1 MRKAKALFKS
11 WVTRGNSS
19 PSSPSSMNSGEIEHL
34 KSLNE
39 SNRQS
44 SSFHVT
50 NPFASEVEELSG
62 LSARAEIAADDIIAN
77 MFLYDVMSDNM
88 SNAEQNS
95 QMAYFSQLNSSRTSS
110 DSANF
115 VNGTAMNCG
124 SVWPPMNN
132 SAIAWGDWPNSNGEQ
147 ATSSNIS
154 KSVEDKNAG
163 MALGEITPQ
172 VSLGVDP
179 LGSGVPVF
187 AASRNAV
194 ADTASTP
201 SGNQLGK
208 RETAKEVNQNYTFTT
223 PPLLDLSTF
232 RLECTATPQDSG
244 SGSVASSSST
254 ITRGIKETE
263 AINEDLGR
271 SMAQLKQVQTE
282 LSQENSDHAQ
292 RAEVLMK
299 EVEELRRGVLEMK
312 TEGRINQDKMETTMA
327 SVKGLTEQR
336 ISEMTAIMAQRDQQ
350 ADERLTLMSETM
362 HRREIDV
369 DKRMVDLMTTVQ
381 DLTLGVKAVM
391 ATIPSRPSPVPVALN
406 PANVPSTNESSIKQ
420 PTNREVVQCHSGTKC
435 DQRNW
440 NPETV
445 EEAAKGNTPNTIHGQ
460 ALAEAITSAMSKSLE
475 PLLAA
480 KEAKNIPTKYRGTR
494 DGIIDGWLMLMKR
507 YLEKAHAK
515 DTPLDRAWTIVE
527 FLENEAQD
535 YIMNKSEAERDTDE
549 KVFALLA
556 RRFGTGSSKFQIQ
569 QQFRTRNQSD
579 NEDYMQYLD
588 ALEGLRSQGF
598 PNEDVTVRRYE
609 IMQRFIEGVRSFELK
624 RNLALMYAQ
633 EQYVD
638 TPPTVEALRFTAQQ
652 YLHMRGPIRSEN
664 YPAPQ
669 QHQEPLLASHQNPI
683 PAAAPQAPNGQLP
696 PQPVAVRQQ
705 PPKPS
710 RACVNCGDPSHFV
723 ADCTLKD
730 RAHKP
735 VPQLVTSCRTNPAG
749 EWSCPSNSQGMNNDV
764 VPAALPAQA
773 PPTLRVTFDCTG
785 NTASECMVPGNAAT
799 EEQVKAAWYAPV
811 ANSADI
817 IDTDDQ
823 IRVISTSEEGGP
835 SRPVVVTCGEKQIL
849 TTLEAPAPDCTET
862 LTSIHLLLSAEQKAR
877 PNLTLAQLKEEL
889 CRNTNLTIAS
899 RPLPHFTRS
908 DETKLAPIQK
918 VKTIAPVPI
927 AITVDGV
934 DMKFDAIVV
943 LEGHFPQGLYLGTQ
957 ELRCYNIGVQDAQ
970 GEAQID
976 ERASLVVAF
985 GTTLQ
990 KPIPLFGMIDT
1001 GSGVSI
1007 LSLSAYKKIAPQ
1019 HELNLSPYD
1028 LELFAANGK
1037 TITAVGIAEDVSFQL
1052 GGHTLKTNFVVI
1064 ADHIGSEDFL
1074 LGRNFLRTY
1083 NVLVDLAAMKVTIRN
1098 PETPRIFKA
1107 IHEVSDQD
1115 PSFVVSAEEVTLGP
1129 FERKVVRAKII
1140 TQQPNEFRFR
1150 NVMVHPCSIRSNSLF
1165 DSEDTLTSVG
1175 EDGVVFLALRNQ
1187 TAKEGVRIKEQTVVG
1202 KAVLTNFVFNSVPI
1216 QDSREASKLS
1226 AEFVNQVHR
1235 DLDLDTSSEFSSFAQ
1250 NFLSS
1255 TEPSEMGLSE
1265 NEKRK
1270 RTDPQL
1276 LKPIP
1281 GPDLSSV
1288 LSSWGEGARDKL
1300 ASVLN
1305 EYDDLIMKNK
1315 SDIGRC
1321 KIAKHRIELEPEA
1334 IPHREG
1340 ARRMSPDKAAKAN
1353 QEVQNLLALGLIQ
1366 PSYSPWASG
1375 IVMVK
1380 KKSGEL
1386 RFCCDFRPLN
1396 DVTVKDAF
1404 PLPRIDESLS
1414 RIANAKIFTSIDLAW
1429 AFWQIPL
1436 KKRDRRKTAFACE
1449 LGLFE
1454 WRRMPFG
1461 LCNASATFQRSIT
1474 RALQKI
1480 QQRHGSVVM
1489 AYIDDIVIA
1498 TETIED
1504 HLERIRE
1511 VFECLREAGFKMRA
1525 EKCDFMRTETK
1536 YLGRVVSAEGI
1547 KPDLA
1552 AVSKIQEWMP
1562 PRNKEELQSF
1572 LGFANYYRD
1581 FIPFHAAKVQPMQE
1595 LLRKNQ
1601 HFYWKEKHQEAFDS
1615 VKQALADATA
1625 LAAPNE
1631 EGRFVLDT
1639 DASAVAIAGIL
1650 HQEQEYN
1657 GKTILRP
1664 IVYGSKSLTRTQMN
1678 YGAPKLEMY
1687 AVFYFIKKFHS
1698 YLAGREFTL
1707 RVDNQALSWLKTYSM
1722 DQAMIGRWIARLD
1735 QYHFKTIHRPR
1746 TQHRNADGLSK
1757 RTNDYVHREKIVE
1770 ALPEVSKGFS
1780 FMSQKDYEEL
1790 PTVPYIDKHGKF
1802 IPNHP
1807 ELPPEA
1813 RAQLP
1818 VLYILKKPPKEDLTP
1833 DPSLSSIP
1841 WYPQVQWG
1849 TTPTSTENDRPNC
1862 ILSVT
1867 TKVPAARLDTTK
1879 RDPALRRLPTQ
1890 CQEQA
1895 DALRLVGTELHE
1907 HQSTMRGLKDLHL
1920 AQNRDVHLLALKK
1933 LMKNE
1938 PLDDTLF
1945 PEDVQDFAK
1954 RYYHQKKD
1962 LLFLNQN
1969 DILCV
1974 NYIPQQ
1980 RAMHVRPCMIVMP
1993 QLYQHEI
2000 LYRAHDE
2007 SGHQGVGKVLA
2018 RIQERHTW
2026 PGIKRDVVNHI
2037 KHCLTCQQTKH
2048 PAGNPCYPL
2057 QSINSS
2063 NFNDLVQFDHLKLCK
2078 TTSGNNGLLVIIDH
2092 FTKFAEA
2099 IPCAHDEYDA
2109 QTTAKIILN
2118 KWFARHGTPARMQSD
2133 NATNFTAEIAQE
2145 LMKASQVTKVT
2156 STPAHPRGNG
2166 LVERQNR
2173 TLLTLLRVYTSR
2185 RMLDWD
2191 EHIDGVL
2198 GAYNSTRHATTG
2210 FSPYMLQHG
2219 AEKSIPLSF
2228 IYPEFAAREFESKEE
2243 FVEHLLARQQE
2254 IHELVRRNTHQAQVR
2269 QKQKF
2274 DRHLKAK
2281 AHAVGD
2287 AVWVFCHIIPKGG
2300 TRKLLRAWRGP
2311 HKVTNVLQDGR
2322 LYVLDTGQKVH
2333 FERLKKHV
2341 PAPWDW
2347 AAHQPFGLDQNVA
2360 IIADPY
2366 VEESNEEIT
2375 SDISRDSF
2383 LPEQLPEASFEME
2396 PTAPVPPRTIQTR
2409 TQSAL
2414 EQGIPRRRFSHF
2426 GYPSESESDQEPVE
2440 QPIEETQQPMVCPE
2454 IDDLEPLYSDQEEVL
2469 PEPAPSL
2476 VPSPSGTSAPLLSN
2490 PALTDTL
2497 SNFPLFSSRAGSSVE
2512 LELAEE
2518 AEPQEGTGGETQEP
2532 GQSMETLPSSGRT
2545 ATKRGRPRG
2554 RPPGRRRGSTTSSSR
2569 ALTRAHRPYTRSR
2582 GRVRTRAQSQT
2593 LERAMTLPNIAESI
2607 SPEQREAEQPTPSQ
2621 APPYQLRRNRAPR
2634 YRCGTCGSRNC
2645 SCLNLIRGRPPDKR
2659 LARGVDA
2666 PATDSADTE
2675 AIEDHMQHT
2684 IRSIQAKDQD
2694 IPQVHHIVI
2703 TTEKTYSSIGPG
2715 VVPPL
2720 ETTLKAM
2727 QETSSS
2733 DCPTYRFKEWT
2744 WQEKSGLEFTLAAII
2759 PPLPPSM
2766 VFGKL
2771 EPEDT
2776 KVAMVRCITAQKL
2789 WQQYGVTSPPGD
2801 VYHPTAGWWLLVT
2814 SLDETSPVNPG
2825 TLLICLEN
2833 LRTLVEFEDTLCFH
2847 LADIYRGK
2855 FLSQHWL
2862 QLLAITF
2869 CRQTKIRLLDKYT
2882 YAFENPVTVL
2892 EALSVVHDWSCTNLG
2907 DRPLRR
2913 TVWQDHK
2920 AILDHLTPNQDNQS
2934 TVTGKLLTT
2943 HPKVKPNYLSW
2954 ISYEETD
2961 ILQARDTVAICCPAD
2976 LLSYSAMARYVIREY
2991 GQEEIFKLRPAVGK
3005 AIHLAK
3011 SPDAPWNNDMFLLF
3025 TRASNKHPMLH
3036 DVLHLCLSDLVQK
3049 LAQAQITRVHLPIY
3063 DPERSINMLPA
3074 WYSMLRDHFI
3084 DSSVDIVLHDRVY
3097 VSIALVRKHL
3107 NQLKP
3112 KA

>member
-1 MRKAKALFKS
+1 M
-11 WVTRGNSS
+11 
-19 PSSPSSMNSGEIEHL
+19 
-34 KSLNE
+34 
-39 SNRQS
+39 
-44 SSFHVT
+44 
-50 NPFASEVEELSG
+50 
-62 LSARAEIAADDIIAN
+62 
-77 MFLYDVMSDNM
+77 
-88 SNAEQNS
+88 
-95 QMAYFSQLNSSRTSS
+95 
-110 DSANF
+110 
-115 VNGTAMNCG
+115 
-124 SVWPPMNN
+124 
-132 SAIAWGDWPNSNGEQ
+132 
-147 ATSSNIS
+147 
-154 KSVEDKNAG
+154 
-163 MALGEITPQ
+163 
-172 VSLGVDP
+172 
-179 LGSGVPVF
+179 
-187 AASRNAV
+187 
-194 ADTASTP
+194 
-201 SGNQLGK
+201 
-208 RETAKEVNQNYTFTT
+208 
-223 PPLLDLSTF
+223 
-232 RLECTATPQDSG
+232 
-244 SGSVASSSST
+244 
-254 ITRGIKETE
+254 
-263 AINEDLGR
+263 
-271 SMAQLKQVQTE
+271 
-282 LSQENSDHAQ
+282 
-292 RAEVLMK
+292 
-299 EVEELRRGVLEMK
+299 
-312 TEGRINQDKMETTMA
+312 
-327 SVKGLTEQR
+327 
-336 ISEMTAIMAQRDQQ
+336 
-350 ADERLTLMSETM
+350 
-362 HRREIDV
+362 
-369 DKRMVDLMTTVQ
+369 
-381 DLTLGVKAVM
+381 
-391 ATIPSRPSPVPVALN
+391 
-406 PANVPSTNESSIKQ
+406 
-420 PTNREVVQCHSGTKC
+420 
-435 DQRNW
+435 
-440 NPETV
+440 
-445 EEAAKGNTPNTIHGQ
+445 
-460 ALAEAITSAMSKSLE
+460 
-475 PLLAA
+475 
-480 KEAKNIPTKYRGTR
+480 
-494 DGIIDGWLMLMKR
+494 
-507 YLEKAHAK
+507 
-515 DTPLDRAWTIVE
+515 
-527 FLENEAQD
+527 
-535 YIMNKSEAERDTDE
+535 
-549 KVFALLA
+549 
-556 RRFGTGSSKFQIQ
+556 
-569 QQFRTRNQSD
+569 
-579 NEDYMQYLD
+579 
-588 ALEGLRSQGF
+588 
-598 PNEDVTVRRYE
+598 
-609 IMQRFIEGVRSFELK
+609 
-624 RNLALMYAQ
+624 
-633 EQYVD
+633 
-638 TPPTVEALRFTAQQ
+638 
-652 YLHMRGPIRSEN
+652 
-664 YPAPQ
+664 
-669 QHQEPLLASHQNPI
+669 
-683 PAAAPQAPNGQLP
+683 
-696 PQPVAVRQQ
+696 
-705 PPKPS
+705 
-710 RACVNCGDPSHFV
+710 
-723 ADCTLKD
+723 
-730 RAHKP
+730 
-735 VPQLVTSCRTNPAG
+735 
-749 EWSCPSNSQGMNNDV
+749 
-764 VPAALPAQA
+764 
-773 PPTLRVTFDCTG
+773 
-785 NTASECMVPGNAAT
+785 
-799 EEQVKAAWYAPV
+799 
-811 ANSADI
+811 
-817 IDTDDQ
+817 
-823 IRVISTSEEGGP
+823 
-835 SRPVVVTCGEKQIL
+835 
-849 TTLEAPAPDCTET
+849 
-862 LTSIHLLLSAEQKAR
+862 
-877 PNLTLAQLKEEL
+877 
-889 CRNTNLTIAS
+889 
-899 RPLPHFTRS
+899 
-908 DETKLAPIQK
+908 
-918 VKTIAPVPI
+918 
-927 AITVDGV
+927 
-934 DMKFDAIVV
+934 
-943 LEGHFPQGLYLGTQ
+943 
-957 ELRCYNIGVQDAQ
+957 
-970 GEAQID
+970 
-976 ERASLVVAF
+976 
-985 GTTLQ
+985 
-990 KPIPLFGMIDT
+990 
-1001 GSGVSI
+1001 
-1007 LSLSAYKKIAPQ
+1007 
-1019 HELNLSPYD
+1019 
-1028 LELFAANGK
+1028 
-1037 TITAVGIAEDVSFQL
+1037 
-1052 GGHTLKTNFVVI
+1052 
-1064 ADHIGSEDFL
+1064 
-1074 LGRNFLRTY
+1074 
-1083 NVLVDLAAMKVTIRN
+1083 
-1098 PETPRIFKA
+1098 
-1107 IHEVSDQD
+1107 
-1115 PSFVVSAEEVTLGP
+1115 
-1129 FERKVVRAKII
+1129 RAKII
-1140 TQQPNEFRFR
+1140 TQQPDTFLFR
-1150 NVMVHPCSIRSNSLF
+1150 NVTVHSCSIKSTSVF
-1165 DSEDTLTSVG
+1165 VSEDTLTSVG
-1175 EDGVVFLALRNQ
+1175 EGGIVFLAIRNQ
-1187 TAKEGVRIKEQTVVG
+1187 TDKERVKIKAQTVIG
-1202 KAVLTNFVFNSVPI
+1202 KAALTTFVLNSVLM
-1216 QDSREASKLS
+1216 QTEGEASKLS
-1226 AEFVNQVHR
+1226 AEYVNQIHR
-1235 DLDLDTSSEFSSFAQ
+1235 NFDMNTSSEFSSFAQ
-1250 NFLSS
+1250 NLLSS
-1255 TEPSEMGLSE
+1255 TEPSEAGLSD

-1276 LKPIP
+1276 LKAIP

-1288 LSSWGEGARDKL
+1288 LSSWGEEARNKL
-1300 ASVLN
+1300 ETILN
-1305 EYDDLIMKNK
+1305 EYEDLFMKNK

-1321 KIAKHRIELEPEA
+1321 KIAKHKIELEPEA

-1340 ARRMSPDKAAKAN
+1340 ARRMFPDKAAKAN
-1353 QEVQNLLALGLIQ
+1353 QEVQNLLALALIQ

-1414 RIANAKIFTSIDLAW
+1414 RIGNAKIFTSIDLAW

-1454 WRRMPFG
+1454 RRRMPFG

-1480 QQRHGSVVM
+1480 QQRNGSVVM

-1547 KPDLA
+1547 KPDPA

-1562 PRNKEELQSF
+1562 PRNREELQSF

-1595 LLRKNQ
+1595 LLKKNQ
-1601 HFYWKEKHQEAFDS
+1601 HFYWKERHQEAFDA
-1615 VKQALADATA
+1615 VKQALVDATA
-1625 LAAPNE
+1625 LGAPNE

-1639 DASAVAIAGIL
+1639 DASAVAIAGTL
-1650 HQEQEYN
+1650 HQEQQYN

-1664 IVYGSKSLTRTQMN
+1664 IVYGSKSLTKTQMK

-1687 AVFYFIKKFHS
+1687 AVFYFIEKFHS

-1746 TQHRNADGLSK
+1746 TQHRNVDGLSK

-1770 ALPEVSKGFS
+1770 TLPEVSKGFS
-1780 FMSQKDYEEL
+1780 FMPQKDYEEL

-1818 VLYILKKPPKEDLTP
+1818 VLYILKRPPKEDLTA

-1841 WYPQVQWG
+1841 WYPQVQWE
-1849 TTPTSTENDRPNC
+1849 TTPTSTEDDRPNC
-1862 ILSVT
+1862 ILSIT
-1867 TKVPAARLDTTK
+1867 TKVPAARLDTIQ
-1879 RDPALRRLPTQ
+1879 RDPALRRLPTP

-1895 DALRLVGTELHE
+1895 DVLRLVGTELHE

-1938 PLDDTLF
+1938 PLEDTLF

-1954 RYYHQKKD
+1954 RYFHQKKD

-1980 RAMHVRPCMIVMP
+1980 RAMLIRPCMIVMP

-2007 SGHQGVGKVLA
+2007 SGHQGVGKVLT

-2145 LMKASQVTKVT
+2145 LMKASQVTKIT

-2198 GAYNSTRHATTG
+2198 GAYISTRHATTG

-2254 IHELVRRNTHQAQVR
+2254 IHELVRRNTHQAQIR

-2274 DRHLKAK
+2274 DKHLKAK

-2311 HKVTNVLQDGR
+2311 HKVTDVLQDGR
-2322 LYVLDTGQKVH
+2322 FYVLDTAQKVH

-2383 LPEQLPEASFEME
+2383 FPEQLPEASFEME
-2396 PTAPVPPRTIQTR
+2396 PTAPVRPSTIQTR

-2414 EQGIPRRRFSHF
+2414 ERGIPRRRFSHF
-2426 GYPSESESDQEPVE
+2426 GYPSESESDQEQMD
-2440 QPIEETQQPMVCPE
+2440 QPIEEPQQPMIYPD
-2454 IDDLEPLYSDQEEVL
+2454 IDDLEPLYSDQEEVR
-2469 PEPAPSL
+2469 PEPTPSL
-2476 VPSPSGTSAPLLSN
+2476 IPSPSGTSAPLLSN

-2497 SNFPLFSSRAGSSVE
+2497 SNFPLFSSRAGS
-2512 LELAEE
+2512 LTGLQTIEE
-2518 AEPQEGTGGETQEP
+2518 PEPQERTDREIPEP
-2532 GQSMETLPSSGRT
+2532 RHSMEASPSSGKIVSR
-2545 ATKRGRPRG
+2545 RGRPRG
-2554 RPPGRRRGSTTSSSR
+2554 RPPNRRRGSANSSSR
-2569 ALTRAHRPYTRSR
+2569 ALASTHRPYTRSR
-2582 GRVRTRAQSQT
+2582 GRLRIRAQSQT
-2593 LERAMTLPNIAESI
+2593 LERAMTLPNIAESL
-2607 SPEQREAEQPTPSQ
+2607 SSEQPEAEQTTTSR
-2621 APPYQLRRNRAPR
+2621 APPYLLRRNRTPR

-2645 SCLNLIRGRPPDKR
+2645 SCVNLISGKPQNKR

-2666 PATDSADTE
+2666 PAPDTAVTETTD
-2675 AIEDHMQHT
+2675 DHMQY
-2684 IRSIQAKDQD
+2684 IRNIQAKDQEV
-2694 IPQVHHIVI
+2694 PQVHHVVI
-2703 TTEKTYSSIGPG
+2703 TVEKTYSSIGPT

-2720 ETTLKAM
+2720 ETTLRAM

-2733 DCPTYRFKEWT
+2733 DCPTYRFKEWI
-2744 WQEKSGLEFTLAAII
+2744 WHEKIGLEFTLTAII

-2766 VFGKL
+2766 MFGKI
-2771 EPEDT
+2771 EPSDT
-2776 KVAMVRCITAQKL
+2776 RIAMVRCITARRL

-2814 SLDETSPVNPG
+2814 SLDETSPVTPG

-2862 QLLAITF
+2862 QLLAIIF
-2869 CRQTKIRLLDKYT
+2869 CRQAKIRLLDKHTYT
-2882 YAFENPVTVL
+2882 FENPVTVL

-2907 DRPLRR
+2907 DSPLRR
-2913 TVWQDHK
+2913 TVWQDRK
-2920 AILDHLTPNQDNQS
+2920 AILDHLTPSQDNQS
-2934 TVTGKLLTT
+2934 TITGKLLIT
-2943 HPKVKPNYLSW
+2943 HPKIKPNYLSW
-2954 ISYEETD
+2954 IYYEETD
-2961 ILQARDTVAICCPAD
+2961 ILQARCTVVICCPAD
-2976 LLSYSAMARYVIREY
+2976 LLSHSAMARYVIREY
-2991 GQEEIFKLRPAVGK
+2991 GQEEIFRLRPAVGK
-3005 AIHLAK
+3005 AIHLTR
-3011 SPDAPWNNDMFLLF
+3011 SPATPWKNEMFLLI
-3025 TRASNKHPMLH
+3025 TRASSKYPILH
-3036 DVLHLCLSDLVQK
+3036 DVLHLCLIDLVQK
-3049 LAQAQITRVHLPIY
+3049 LIRAQITRIHFPIY

-3074 WYSMLRDHFI
+3074 WYLMLKDHFI
-3084 DSSVDIVLHDRVY
+3084 DSNIDVVLHDRVY
-3097 VSIALVRKHL
+3097 VSIALVRTHHNHVKY
-3107 NQLKP
+3107 KFD
-3112 KA
+3112 

>member
-1 MRKAKALFKS
+1 MKKAKALFKS

-19 PSSPSSMNSGEIEHL
+19 QSSPSSMKSGEIEYL

-44 SSFHVT
+44 SGFHAT
-50 NPFASEVEELSG
+50 NPFASDVEELSR
-62 LSARAEIAADDIIAN
+62 LSARAEIAADDMIAN
-77 MFLYDVMSDNM
+77 MFLYDVMSDNV
-88 SNAEQNS
+88 SIADQNS
-95 QMAYFSQLNSSRTSS
+95 QMAYFSQLNHSRASS

-124 SVWPPMNN
+124 NVWPPMNN
-132 SAIAWGDWPNSNGEQ
+132 SAIDWGDWPNSNGEQ
-147 ATSSNIS
+147 AKSSDIS
-154 KSVEDKNAG
+154 KWVENMNAG
-163 MALGEITPQ
+163 TAFGEITPQ
-172 VSLGVDP
+172 MSLDVDP

-194 ADTASTP
+194 A
-201 SGNQLGK
+201 N
-208 RETAKEVNQNYTFTT
+208 
-223 PPLLDLSTF
+223 
-232 RLECTATPQDSG
+232 
-244 SGSVASSSST
+244 
-254 ITRGIKETE
+254 
-263 AINEDLGR
+263 
-271 SMAQLKQVQTE
+271 
-282 LSQENSDHAQ
+282 
-292 RAEVLMK
+292 
-299 EVEELRRGVLEMK
+299 K
-312 TEGRINQDKMETTMA
+312 TEGYINQDKTETSIT
-327 SVKGLTEQR
+327 SVESLTEKL

-350 ADERLTLMSETM
+350 ADERLTLISETM
-362 HRREIDV
+362 HRRDLDV

-381 DLTLGVKAVM
+381 ELTLGVKAVV
-391 ATIPSRPSPVPVALN
+391 ATVPSRPSPVPVALN
-406 PANVPSTNESSIKQ
+406 PANAPSDNASSIQQ
-420 PTNREVVQCHSGTKC
+420 PTNREIVQRQSRTKL
-435 DQRNW
+435 DQRNL

-460 ALAEAITSAMSKSLE
+460 TLAEAITTAISKGLE

-480 KEAKNIPTKYRGTR
+480 KEAKNTPTKYRGTR

-507 YLEKAHAK
+507 YLEKAHSK
-515 DTPLDRAWTIVE
+515 DTSLDRAWTIVE

-638 TPPTVEALRFTAQQ
+638 TPPTVEALRFTVQQ

-723 ADCTLKD
+723 VNCTLKD
-730 RAHKP
+730 RARKP
-735 VPQLVTSCRTNPAG
+735 MPQLVTSCRTNPAG
-749 EWSCPSNSQGMNNDV
+749 EWSCPSNSQGINNDV

-785 NTASECMVPGNAAT
+785 NTASDCMVPGKAAT

-811 ANSADI
+811 ANSADNI
-817 IDTDDQ
+817 NTDDQ

-862 LTSIHLLLSAEQKAR
+862 LISIHLLLSAEQKAR

-889 CRNTNLTIAS
+889 CRNTSLTIAS
-899 RPLPHFTRS
+899 RPLPHFTR
-908 DETKLAPIQK
+908 DDDTKLAQIHK

-927 AITVDGV
+927 AITIDGV

-943 LEGHFPQGLYLGTQ
+943 LEGHFPQGLYLGRQ
-957 ELRCYNIGVQDAQ
+957 ELRCYNIGVQDAH

-985 GTTLQ
+985 GTPLQ

-1037 TITAVGIAEDVSFQL
+1037 TITTVGIAEDVSFQL

-1098 PETPRIFKA
+1098 PKTPRIFKA
-1107 IHEVSDQD
+1107 VHEVSDQE

-1140 TQQPNEFRFR
+1140 TQQPNEFHFR

-1305 EYDDLIMKNK
+1305 EYDDLFMKNK

-1547 KPDLA
+1547 KPDPA

-1687 AVFYFIKKFHS
+1687 AVFYFIEKSHS

-1818 VLYILKKPPKEDLTP
+1818 VLYILKKPPKEDLTS

-1841 WYPQVQWG
+1841 WYPQVQWE

-2322 LYVLDTGQKVH
+2322 LYVLDTGQKVY

-2409 TQSAL
+2409 IQSAL

>member
-1 MRKAKALFKS
+1 MKKAKALFKS

-19 PSSPSSMNSGEIEHL
+19 QSSPSSMKSGEIEYL

-44 SSFHVT
+44 SGFHAT
-50 NPFASEVEELSG
+50 NPFASDVEELSR
-62 LSARAEIAADDIIAN
+62 LSARAEIAADDMIAN
-77 MFLYDVMSDNM
+77 MFLYDVMSDNV
-88 SNAEQNS
+88 SIADQNS
-95 QMAYFSQLNSSRTSS
+95 QMAYFSQLNHSRASS

-115 VNGTAMNCG
+115 VNGTAMNCDN
-124 SVWPPMNN
+124 VWPPMNN
-132 SAIAWGDWPNSNGEQ
+132 SAIDWGDWPNSNGEQ
-147 ATSSNIS
+147 AKSSDIS
-154 KSVEDKNAG
+154 KWVENMNAG
-163 MALGEITPQ
+163 TAFGEITPQ
-172 VSLGVDP
+172 MSLDVDP

-194 ADTASTP
+194 A
-201 SGNQLGK
+201 N
-208 RETAKEVNQNYTFTT
+208 
-223 PPLLDLSTF
+223 
-232 RLECTATPQDSG
+232 
-244 SGSVASSSST
+244 
-254 ITRGIKETE
+254 
-263 AINEDLGR
+263 
-271 SMAQLKQVQTE
+271 
-282 LSQENSDHAQ
+282 
-292 RAEVLMK
+292 
-299 EVEELRRGVLEMK
+299 K
-312 TEGRINQDKMETTMA
+312 TEGYINQDKTETSIT
-327 SVKGLTEQR
+327 SVKSLTEKL

-350 ADERLTLMSETM
+350 ADERLTLISETI
-362 HRREIDV
+362 HRRDLDV

-381 DLTLGVKAVM
+381 ELTLGVKAVV
-391 ATIPSRPSPVPVALN
+391 ATVPSRPSPVPVALS
-406 PANVPSTNESSIKQ
+406 PANAPSDNASSIQQ
-420 PTNREVVQCHSGTKC
+420 PTNREIVQRQSRTKL
-435 DQRNW
+435 DQRNL

-460 ALAEAITSAMSKSLE
+460 TLAEAITTAMSKGLE

-480 KEAKNIPTKYRGTR
+480 KEAKNTPTKYRGTR

-638 TPPTVEALRFTAQQ
+638 TPPTVEALRFTVQQ

-723 ADCTLKD
+723 VNCTLKD
-730 RAHKP
+730 RARKP
-735 VPQLVTSCRTNPAG
+735 MPQLVTSCRTNPAG
-749 EWSCPSNSQGMNNDV
+749 EWSCPSNSQGINNDV

-823 IRVISTSEEGGP
+823 IRVISISEEGGP

-849 TTLEAPAPDCTET
+849 TTLEAPAPNCTET
-862 LTSIHLLLSAEQKAR
+862 LISIHLLLSAEQKAR

-889 CRNTNLTIAS
+889 CRNTSLTIAS
-899 RPLPHFTRS
+899 RPLPHFTR
-908 DETKLAPIQK
+908 DDDTKLAQIHK

-927 AITVDGV
+927 AITIDGV

-943 LEGHFPQGLYLGTQ
+943 LEGHFPQGLYLGRQ
-957 ELRCYNIGVQDAQ
+957 ELRCYNIGVQDAH

-985 GTTLQ
+985 GTPLQ

-1037 TITAVGIAEDVSFQL
+1037 TITTVGIAEDVSFQL

-1083 NVLVDLAAMKVTIRN
+1083 NVLVDLTAMKITIRD

-1107 IHEVSDQD
+1107 VHEVSDQEQ
-1115 PSFVVSAEEVTLGP
+1115 SFVVSAEEVTLGP

-1140 TQQPNEFRFR
+1140 TQQPNEFHFR

-1175 EDGVVFLALRNQ
+1175 EDGVVLLALRNQ

-1216 QDSREASKLS
+1216 QDTREASKLS

-1300 ASVLN
+1300 ASVLS
-1305 EYDDLIMKNK
+1305 EYDDLFMKNK

-1340 ARRMSPDKAAKAN
+1340 ARRMSRDKAAKAN

-1547 KPDLA
+1547 KPDPA

-1687 AVFYFIKKFHS
+1687 AVFYFIEKFHS

-1770 ALPEVSKGFS
+1770 TLPEVSKGFS

-1818 VLYILKKPPKEDLTP
+1818 VLYILKKPPKEDLTS
-1833 DPSLSSIP
+1833 DQSLSSIP
-1841 WYPQVQWG
+1841 WYPQVQWEN
-1849 TTPTSTENDRPNC
+1849 TPTSTENDRPNC

-1879 RDPALRRLPTQ
+1879 RDPALRRLPMQ

-1895 DALRLVGTELHE
+1895 DVLRLVGTELHE

-2311 HKVTNVLQDGR
+2311 HKVTDVLQDGR

-2512 LELAEE
+2512 LQLAEE

-2593 LERAMTLPNIAESI
+2593 LERALTLPNIAESI

-2645 SCLNLIRGRPPDKR
+2645 SCLNLIRRRPPDKR

-2776 KVAMVRCITAQKL
+2776 KVAMVRCITVQKL

-2991 GQEEIFKLRPAVGK
+2991 GQEEIFRLRPAVGK
-3005 AIHLAK
+3005 AVHLTR
-3011 SPDAPWNNDMFLLF
+3011 SPSAPWNNEMFLLV
-3025 TRASNKHPMLH
+3025 TRASSKHPILH
-3036 DVLHLCLSDLVQK
+3036 DVLHLCLTDLVQK
-3049 LAQAQITRVHLPIY
+3049 LERAQITRIHLPIY

-3097 VSIALVRKHL
+3097 VSIALVKKHL

>member
-1 MRKAKALFKS
+1 MKKAKALFKS

-19 PSSPSSMNSGEIEHL
+19 QSSPSSMKSGEIEYS

-44 SSFHVT
+44 SGFHAT
-50 NPFASEVEELSG
+50 NPFASDVEELSR
-62 LSARAEIAADDIIAN
+62 LSARAEIAADDMIAN
-77 MFLYDVMSDNM
+77 MFLYDVMSDNV
-88 SNAEQNS
+88 SIADQNS
-95 QMAYFSQLNSSRTSS
+95 QMAYFSQLNHSRASS

-124 SVWPPMNN
+124 NVWPPMNN
-132 SAIAWGDWPNSNGEQ
+132 SAIDWGDWPNSNGEQ
-147 ATSSNIS
+147 AKSSDIS
-154 KSVEDKNAG
+154 KWVENMNAG
-163 MALGEITPQ
+163 TAFGEITPQ
-172 VSLGVDP
+172 MSLDVDP

-194 ADTASTP
+194 A
-201 SGNQLGK
+201 N
-208 RETAKEVNQNYTFTT
+208 
-223 PPLLDLSTF
+223 
-232 RLECTATPQDSG
+232 
-244 SGSVASSSST
+244 
-254 ITRGIKETE
+254 
-263 AINEDLGR
+263 
-271 SMAQLKQVQTE
+271 
-282 LSQENSDHAQ
+282 
-292 RAEVLMK
+292 
-299 EVEELRRGVLEMK
+299 K
-312 TEGRINQDKMETTMA
+312 TEGYINQDKTETSIT
-327 SVKGLTEQR
+327 SVKSLTEKL

-350 ADERLTLMSETM
+350 ADERLTLFSETM
-362 HRREIDV
+362 HRRDLDV

-381 DLTLGVKAVM
+381 ELTLGVKAVV
-391 ATIPSRPSPVPVALN
+391 ATVPSRPSPVPVALN
-406 PANVPSTNESSIKQ
+406 PANAPSDNASSIQQ
-420 PTNREVVQCHSGTKC
+420 PTNREIVQRQSRTKL
-435 DQRNW
+435 DQRNL

-460 ALAEAITSAMSKSLE
+460 TLAEAITTAMSKGLE

-480 KEAKNIPTKYRGTR
+480 KEAKNTPTKYRGTR

-507 YLEKAHAK
+507 YLEKAHSK
-515 DTPLDRAWTIVE
+515 DTSLDRAWTIVE

-638 TPPTVEALRFTAQQ
+638 TPPTVEALRFTVQQ

-730 RAHKP
+730 RARKP

-823 IRVISTSEEGGP
+823 IRVISISEEGGP

-862 LTSIHLLLSAEQKAR
+862 LISIHLLLSAEQKAR

-889 CRNTNLTIAS
+889 SRNTSLTIAS
-899 RPLPHFTRS
+899 RPLPHFTRD
-908 DETKLAPIQK
+908 DETKLAQIHK

-943 LEGHFPQGLYLGTQ
+943 LEGHFPQGLYLGRQ

-1037 TITAVGIAEDVSFQL
+1037 TITTVGIAEDVSFQL

-1083 NVLVDLAAMKVTIRN
+1083 NVLVDLAAMKVTIRD

-1107 IHEVSDQD
+1107 VHEVSDQEQ
-1115 PSFVVSAEEVTLGP
+1115 SFVVSAEEVTLGP

-1140 TQQPNEFRFR
+1140 TQQPNEFHFR

-1270 RTDPQL
+1270 RTDPLL

-1300 ASVLN
+1300 ASVLS
-1305 EYDDLIMKNK
+1305 EYDDLFMKNK

-1504 HLERIRE
+1504 HLERIKE

-1547 KPDLA
+1547 KPDPA

-1601 HFYWKEKHQEAFDS
+1601 HFYWKGKHQEAFDS

-1650 HQEQEYN
+1650 HQEQQYN

-1687 AVFYFIKKFHS
+1687 AVFYFIEKFHS

-1818 VLYILKKPPKEDLTP
+1818 VLYILKKPPKEDLTS

-1841 WYPQVQWG
+1841 WYPQVQWE

-1895 DALRLVGTELHE
+1895 DVLRLVGTELHE

-2185 RMLDWD
+2185 RMIDWD

-2311 HKVTNVLQDGR
+2311 HKVTDVLQDGR

-2360 IIADPY
+2360 IVADPY

-2414 EQGIPRRRFSHF
+2414 ERGIPRRRFSHF
-2426 GYPSESESDQEPVE
+2426 GYPSESESDREPMD
-2440 QPIEETQQPMVCPE
+2440 QPIEEPQQPMVHPD

-2476 VPSPSGTSAPLLSN
+2476 VPSPSGTSAPMLSN

-2497 SNFPLFSSRAGSSVE
+2497 SNFPLFNSRAGSSVE

-2991 GQEEIFKLRPAVGK
+2991 GQEEIFRLRPAVGK
-3005 AIHLAK
+3005 AVHLTR
-3011 SPDAPWNNDMFLLF
+3011 SPSAPWNNEMFLLV
-3025 TRASNKHPMLH
+3025 TRASSKHPILH
-3036 DVLHLCLSDLVQK
+3036 DVLHLCLTDLVQK
-3049 LAQAQITRVHLPIY
+3049 LERAQITRIHLPIY

>member
-1 MRKAKALFKS
+1 MKKAKALFKS

-19 PSSPSSMNSGEIEHL
+19 QSSPSSMKSGEIEYL

-44 SSFHVT
+44 SGFHAT
-50 NPFASEVEELSG
+50 NPFASDVEELSR
-62 LSARAEIAADDIIAN
+62 LSARAEIAADDMIAN
-77 MFLYDVMSDNM
+77 MFLYDVMSDNV
-88 SNAEQNS
+88 SIADQNS
-95 QMAYFSQLNSSRTSS
+95 QMAYFSQLNHSRASS

-124 SVWPPMNN
+124 NVWPPMNN
-132 SAIAWGDWPNSNGEQ
+132 SAIDWGDWPNSNGEQ
-147 ATSSNIS
+147 AKSSDIS
-154 KSVEDKNAG
+154 KWVENMNAG
-163 MALGEITPQ
+163 TAFGEITPQ
-172 VSLGVDP
+172 MSLDVDP

-194 ADTASTP
+194 A
-201 SGNQLGK
+201 N
-208 RETAKEVNQNYTFTT
+208 
-223 PPLLDLSTF
+223 
-232 RLECTATPQDSG
+232 
-244 SGSVASSSST
+244 
-254 ITRGIKETE
+254 
-263 AINEDLGR
+263 
-271 SMAQLKQVQTE
+271 
-282 LSQENSDHAQ
+282 
-292 RAEVLMK
+292 
-299 EVEELRRGVLEMK
+299 K
-312 TEGRINQDKMETTMA
+312 TEGYINQDKTETSIT
-327 SVKGLTEQR
+327 SVESLTEKL

-350 ADERLTLMSETM
+350 ADERLTLISETM
-362 HRREIDV
+362 HRRDLDV

-381 DLTLGVKAVM
+381 ELTLGVKAVV
-391 ATIPSRPSPVPVALN
+391 ATVPSRPSPVPVALN
-406 PANVPSTNESSIKQ
+406 PANAPSDNASSIQQ
-420 PTNREVVQCHSGTKC
+420 PTNREIVQRQSRTKL
-435 DQRNW
+435 DQRNL

-460 ALAEAITSAMSKSLE
+460 TLAEAITTAISKGLE

-480 KEAKNIPTKYRGTR
+480 KEAKNTPTKYRGTR

-507 YLEKAHAK
+507 YLEKAHSK
-515 DTPLDRAWTIVE
+515 DTSLDRAWTIVE

-638 TPPTVEALRFTAQQ
+638 TPPTVEALRFTVQQ

-723 ADCTLKD
+723 VNCTLKD
-730 RAHKP
+730 RARKP
-735 VPQLVTSCRTNPAG
+735 MPQLVTSCRTNPAG
-749 EWSCPSNSQGMNNDV
+749 EWSCPSNSQGINNDV

-785 NTASECMVPGNAAT
+785 NTASDCMVPGNAAT

-811 ANSADI
+811 ANSADNI
-817 IDTDDQ
+817 NTDDQ

-862 LTSIHLLLSAEQKAR
+862 LISIHLLLSAEQKAR

-889 CRNTNLTIAS
+889 CRNTSLTIAS
-899 RPLPHFTRS
+899 RPLPHFTR
-908 DETKLAPIQK
+908 DDDTKLAQIHK

-927 AITVDGV
+927 AITIDGV

-943 LEGHFPQGLYLGTQ
+943 LEGHFPQGLYLGRQ
-957 ELRCYNIGVQDAQ
+957 ELRCYNIGVQDAH

-985 GTTLQ
+985 GTPLQ

-1037 TITAVGIAEDVSFQL
+1037 TITTVGIAEDVSFQL

-1098 PETPRIFKA
+1098 PKTPRIFKA
-1107 IHEVSDQD
+1107 VHEVSDQE

-1140 TQQPNEFRFR
+1140 TQQPNEFHFR

-1305 EYDDLIMKNK
+1305 EYDDLFMKNK

-1321 KIAKHRIELEPEA
+1321 KIAKHRIEPEA

-1547 KPDLA
+1547 KPDPA

-1687 AVFYFIKKFHS
+1687 AVFYFIEKFHS

-1818 VLYILKKPPKEDLTP
+1818 VLYILKKPPKEDLTS

-1841 WYPQVQWG
+1841 WYPQVQWE

-2847 LADIYRGK
+2847 LADIFRGK

>member
-1 MRKAKALFKS
+1 MKKAKALFKS

-19 PSSPSSMNSGEIEHL
+19 QSSPSSMKSGEIEYL

-44 SSFHVT
+44 SGFHAT
-50 NPFASEVEELSG
+50 NPFASDVEELSR
-62 LSARAEIAADDIIAN
+62 LSARAEIAADDMIAN
-77 MFLYDVMSDNM
+77 MFLYDVMSDNV
-88 SNAEQNS
+88 SIADQNS
-95 QMAYFSQLNSSRTSS
+95 QMAYFSQLNHSRASS

-124 SVWPPMNN
+124 NVWPPMNN
-132 SAIAWGDWPNSNGEQ
+132 SAIDWGDWPNSNGEQ
-147 ATSSNIS
+147 TKSSDIS
-154 KSVEDKNAG
+154 KWVENMNAG
-163 MALGEITPQ
+163 TAFGEITPQ
-172 VSLGVDP
+172 MSLDVDP

-194 ADTASTP
+194 A
-201 SGNQLGK
+201 N
-208 RETAKEVNQNYTFTT
+208 
-223 PPLLDLSTF
+223 
-232 RLECTATPQDSG
+232 
-244 SGSVASSSST
+244 
-254 ITRGIKETE
+254 
-263 AINEDLGR
+263 
-271 SMAQLKQVQTE
+271 
-282 LSQENSDHAQ
+282 
-292 RAEVLMK
+292 
-299 EVEELRRGVLEMK
+299 K
-312 TEGRINQDKMETTMA
+312 TEGYINQDKTETSIT
-327 SVKGLTEQR
+327 SVESLTEKL

-350 ADERLTLMSETM
+350 ADERLTLISETM
-362 HRREIDV
+362 HRRDLDV

-381 DLTLGVKAVM
+381 ELTLGVKAVV
-391 ATIPSRPSPVPVALN
+391 ATVPSRPSPVPVALN
-406 PANVPSTNESSIKQ
+406 PANAPSDNASSIQQ
-420 PTNREVVQCHSGTKC
+420 PTNREIVQRQSRTKL
-435 DQRNW
+435 DQRNL

-460 ALAEAITSAMSKSLE
+460 TLAEAITTAISKGLE

-480 KEAKNIPTKYRGTR
+480 KEAKNTPTKYRGTR

-507 YLEKAHAK
+507 YLEKAHSK
-515 DTPLDRAWTIVE
+515 DTSLDRAWTIVE

-609 IMQRFIEGVRSFELK
+609 IMQRFIEGVRNFELK

-638 TPPTVEALRFTAQQ
+638 TPPTVEALRFTVQQ
-652 YLHMRGPIRSEN
+652 YLHMRGPIHSEN

-669 QHQEPLLASHQNPI
+669 QQQQPLLARQQNPI
-683 PAAAPQAPNGQLP
+683 LAAAPQAPNWQLP

-735 VPQLVTSCRTNPAG
+735 VSQLVTSCRTNPAG

-773 PPTLRVTFDCTG
+773 PPTLRVTFDCMG

-823 IRVISTSEEGGP
+823 IRVISISEEGGP

-862 LTSIHLLLSAEQKAR
+862 LISIHLLLSAEQKAR

-943 LEGHFPQGLYLGTQ
+943 LEGHFPQGLYLGRQ

-985 GTTLQ
+985 GTPLQ

-1037 TITAVGIAEDVSFQL
+1037 TITTVGIAEDVSFQL

-1098 PETPRIFKA
+1098 PKTPRIFKA
-1107 IHEVSDQD
+1107 VHEVSDQE

-1265 NEKRK
+1265 NGKRK
-1270 RTDPQL
+1270 RTDPLL

-1300 ASVLN
+1300 ASVLS
-1305 EYDDLIMKNK
+1305 EYDDLFMKNK

-1511 VFECLREAGFKMRA
+1511 VFECLREAGFKTRA

-1547 KPDLA
+1547 KPDPA
-1552 AVSKIQEWMP
+1552 AVSKIKEWMP

-1650 HQEQEYN
+1650 HQEQQHN

-1687 AVFYFIKKFHS
+1687 AVFYFIEKFHS

-1818 VLYILKKPPKEDLTP
+1818 VLYILKKPPKEDLTS

-1841 WYPQVQWG
+1841 WYPQVQWE

>member
-1 MRKAKALFKS
+1 M
-11 WVTRGNSS
+11 
-19 PSSPSSMNSGEIEHL
+19 
-34 KSLNE
+34 SLSE
-39 SNRQS
+39 WEYLRS
-44 SSFHVT
+44 SSETSDEYRGFHAT
-50 NPFASEVEELSG
+50 NPFANDIEGLHTLSIQAG
-62 LSARAEIAADDIIAN
+62 MASLNMTADL
-77 MFLYDVMSDNM
+77 FLDDVMSDNVPNTM
-88 SNAEQNS
+88 QNS
-95 QMAYFSQLNSSRTSS
+95 QIAQASQSSSS
-110 DSANF
+110 QASPDSAEIEI
-115 VNGTAMNCG
+115 GTPMNRTN
-124 SVWPPMNN
+124 VWPPLNA
-132 SAIAWGDWPNSNGEQ
+132 SVIATGDWPNSNREA
-147 ATSSNIS
+147 ATSSDIS
-154 KSVEDKNAG
+154 EWVGNAKVG
-163 MALGEITPQ
+163 MTLGDITPH
-172 VSLGVDP
+172 VGTSADP
-179 LGSGVPVF
+179 PNSGTPVF
-187 AASRNAV
+187 ELSR
-194 ADTASTP
+194 DTLGNTAMIP
-201 SGNQLGK
+201 SGSQLGK
-208 RETAKEVNQNYTFTT
+208 RKTRKDWTQQSYAFAT
-223 PPLLDLSTF
+223 PPVLDPSVL
-232 RLECTATPQDSG
+232 RLERTAISQHSNAG
-244 SGSVASSSST
+244 SAASPNST

-263 AINEDLGR
+263 AIKEDFGH
-271 SMAQLKQVQTE
+271 SMEQLKRVQVK
-282 LSQENSDHAQ
+282 LAQESNDHIQ
-292 RAEVLMK
+292 RA
-299 EVEELRRGVLEMK
+299 GVLEMK
-312 TEGRINQDKMETTMA
+312 MEELRKEVAEIKMEGRANQGKIET
-327 SVKGLTEQR
+327 SVTTVKDLTEKR
-336 ISEMTAIMAQRDQQ
+336 ISEMTAIMAQRDQL
-350 ADERLTLMSETM
+350 AEERHKNMSEIIY
-362 HRREIDV
+362 RRDLDV

-381 DLTLGVKAVM
+381 DLTLGVKTVI
-391 ATIPSRPSPVPVALN
+391 ATIPSRPSPVPVALA
-406 PANVPSTNESSIKQ
+406 PADAPSTSALPTQRPTYREVAQRQNVMKSDHTKQ
-420 PTNREVVQCHSGTKC
+420 PKLQPPATYQKRPAKTHASSTANQTEAQYCEISGPPSFDPYARGASTTG
-435 DQRNW
+435 DYYSATSGQMPSDMN
-440 NPETV
+440 TV
-445 EEAAKGNTPNTIHGQ
+445 TGNTEYHTATSSVLGAKHLAFTYDSSQPRPLASSTQRRTNTKRNLNTATVNGTANINPPNAIPSQT
-460 ALAEAITSAMSKSLE
+460 LAEAITTAMSKGLE

-480 KEAKNIPTKYRGTR
+480 KETKNKPPKYRGTR
-494 DGIIDGWLMLMKR
+494 DGIVDGWLMLMKR
-507 YLEKAHAK
+507 YLGKAHAK
-515 DTPLDRAWTIVE
+515 DTPLDKAWTIVE
-527 FLENEAQD
+527 FLENEARD
-535 YIMNKSEAERDTDE
+535 YITNKSEAERDTEE

-556 RRFGTGSSKFQIQ
+556 RRFGTGSNKIQIQ
-569 QQFRTRNQSD
+569 QKFCTRNQSPD
-579 NEDYMQYLD
+579 EDYMQYLD

-598 PNEDVTVRRYE
+598 PNEEVAVRRYE
-609 IMQRFIEGVRSFELK
+609 IMQKFIEGVRSFELK

-638 TPPTVEALRFTAQQ
+638 TPPTVEALRFTVQQ
-652 YLHMRGPIRSEN
+652 YLRMRGAARSES
-664 YPAPQ
+664 YPTPQ
-669 QHQEPLLASHQNPI
+669 QHQQQFP
-683 PAAAPQAPNGQLP
+683 PAAANQQNQPQAPA
-696 PQPVAVRQQ
+696 PQPPNAQQPQQPSAPFRQQ
-705 PPKPS
+705 PQ
-710 RACVNCGDPSHFV
+710 RACFNCGDPSHFV
-723 ADCTLKD
+723 ADCPLKD
-730 RAHKP
+730 RARKP
-735 VPQLVTSCRTNPAG
+735 MQQIVNSCRTNVAG
-749 EWSCPSNSQGMNNDV
+749 EWTCPSNPRGMNDDL
-764 VPAALPAQA
+764 VPASLPEQSTSAFCVNCGRSGHVA
-773 PPTLRVTFDCTG
+773 SDC
-785 NTASECMVPGNAAT
+785 MIPDNAAT
-799 EEQVKAAWYAPV
+799 EEQVRTAWYAPV
-811 ANSADI
+811 TNS
-817 IDTDDQ
+817 TDYRDSEDQ
-823 IRVISTSEEGGP
+823 IRVISTSEDGGP

-862 LTSIHLLLSAEQKAR
+862 LISIHLLLSAEQKAR

-899 RPLPHFTRS
+899 RPLPHFTRT
-908 DETKLAPIQK
+908 DETKLAQVQR

-934 DMKFDAIVV
+934 DIRSDAIVV
-943 LEGHFPQGLYLGTQ
+943 LEGHFPQGLYLGRQ

-985 GTTLQ
+985 GTPLQ

-1007 LSLSAYKKIAPQ
+1007 LSLSAYKKIASQ
-1019 HELNLSPYD
+1019 HALSLTPYD
-1028 LELFAANGK
+1028 IELFAANGK
-1037 TITAVGIAEDVSFQL
+1037 NITTVGIAEDVSFQL
-1052 GGHTLKTNFVVI
+1052 GGYTLKTNFVVI
-1064 ADHIGSEDFL
+1064 ADNIGSEDFL

-1083 NVLVDLAAMKVTIRN
+1083 NVLVALTAMKVTIRD
-1098 PETPRIFKA
+1098 PKTPRIFKTV
-1107 IHEVSDQD
+1107 HEVSDQE
-1115 PSFVVSAEEVTLGP
+1115 PSFVISTDEVVLGP

-1140 TQQPNEFRFR
+1140 TQQPNDFLFR
-1150 NVMVHPCSIRSNSLF
+1150 NVMVHSCSIKSRSVF
-1165 DSEDTLTSVG
+1165 VSEDTLTSVG
-1175 EDGVVFLALRNQ
+1175 EEGIIFVALRNQ
-1187 TAKEGVRIKEQTVVG
+1187 TDKERVRVKAQTVVG
-1202 KAVLTNFVFNSVPI
+1202 KAALTTFVLNSIPL
-1216 QDSREASKLS
+1216 QNNGEASKLF
-1226 AEFVNQVHR
+1226 AEHVHQIQQNV
-1235 DLDLDTSSEFSSFAQ
+1235 DMDTSSEFSSFAQ

-1255 TEPSEMGLSE
+1255 TEPSELDLSE
-1265 NEKRK
+1265 SEKRK

-1276 LKPIP
+1276 LKAIP

-1288 LSSWGEGARDKL
+1288 LSSWGEEARDKL
-1300 ASVLN
+1300 ETILN
-1305 EYDDLIMKNK
+1305 EYEDLFMKNK

-1380 KKSGEL
+1380 KKTGEL
-1386 RFCCDFRPLN
+1386 RFGCDFRPLN

-1414 RIANAKIFTSIDLAW
+1414 RIGNAKIFTSIDLAW

-1474 RALQKI
+1474 RALQRI
-1480 QQRHGSVVM
+1480 QQRRGSVVM

-1504 HLERIRE
+1504 HLERIKE

-1547 KPDLA
+1547 KPDPA

-1562 PRNKEELQSF
+1562 PRNREELQSF

-1581 FIPFHAAKVQPMQE
+1581 FIPFHTAKVQPMQE
-1595 LLRKNQ
+1595 LLKKNQ
-1601 HFYWKEKHQEAFDS
+1601 HFHWKEKHQEAFDS

-1625 LAAPNE
+1625 LAAPND

-1639 DASAVAIAGIL
+1639 DASGVAIAGIL
-1650 HQEQEYN
+1650 HQEQEYK

-1664 IVYGSKSLTRTQMN
+1664 IVYGSKSLTRTQLN

-1687 AVFYFIKKFHS
+1687 AVFYFIEKFHS

-1757 RTNDYVHREKIVE
+1757 RTNDYVHRKKIVE

-1802 IPNHP
+1802 IPDHP

-1818 VLYILKKPPKEDLTP
+1818 VLYILKKPPKEKLTS
-1833 DPSLSSIP
+1833 DSSSNSIP
-1841 WYPQVQWG
+1841 WYPQVQWE
-1849 TTPTSTENDRPNC
+1849 TTPTSTEDDRPNC

-1867 TKVPAARLDTTK
+1867 TKVPAARLDTTQ

-1895 DALRLVGTELHE
+1895 DVLRLVGTELHE
-1907 HQSTMRGLKDLHL
+1907 HQSTLRGLKDLHL
-1920 AQNRDVHLLALKK
+1920 AQNRDVHLLALRK

-1938 PLDDTLF
+1938 PLEDTLF

-1954 RYYHQKKD
+1954 RYFHQKKD

-2026 PGIKRDVVNHI
+2026 PDIKRDVVNHI

-2145 LMKASQVTKVT
+2145 LMKASKVTKVT

-2185 RMLDWD
+2185 RMSDWD

-2198 GAYNSTRHATTG
+2198 GAYTSTRHATTG

-2311 HKVTNVLQDGR
+2311 HKVTDVLQDGR

-2341 PAPWDW
+2341 PAPWEW
-2347 AAHQPFGLDQNVA
+2347 AAHQPFGLDQNIA

-2396 PTAPVPPRTIQTR
+2396 PTAPVPPP
-2409 TQSAL
+2409 A
-2414 EQGIPRRRFSHF
+2414 RFKH
-2426 GYPSESESDQEPVE
+2426 
-2440 QPIEETQQPMVCPE
+2440 
-2454 IDDLEPLYSDQEEVL
+2454 
-2469 PEPAPSL
+2469 A
-2476 VPSPSGTSAPLLSN
+2476 
-2490 PALTDTL
+2490 
-2497 SNFPLFSSRAGSSVE
+2497 
-2512 LELAEE
+2512 
-2518 AEPQEGTGGETQEP
+2518 
-2532 GQSMETLPSSGRT
+2532 
-2545 ATKRGRPRG
+2545 
-2554 RPPGRRRGSTTSSSR
+2554 
-2569 ALTRAHRPYTRSR
+2569 
-2582 GRVRTRAQSQT
+2582 
-2593 LERAMTLPNIAESI
+2593 
-2607 SPEQREAEQPTPSQ
+2607 
-2621 APPYQLRRNRAPR
+2621 
-2634 YRCGTCGSRNC
+2634 
-2645 SCLNLIRGRPPDKR
+2645 LNLLWNKESH
-2659 LARGVDA
+2659 VD
-2666 PATDSADTE
+2666 
-2675 AIEDHMQHT
+2675 
-2684 IRSIQAKDQD
+2684 
-2694 IPQVHHIVI
+2694 
-2703 TTEKTYSSIGPG
+2703 G
-2715 VVPPL
+2715 
-2720 ETTLKAM
+2720 
-2727 QETSSS
+2727 
-2733 DCPTYRFKEWT
+2733 
-2744 WQEKSGLEFTLAAII
+2744 
-2759 PPLPPSM
+2759 
-2766 VFGKL
+2766 
-2771 EPEDT
+2771 
-2776 KVAMVRCITAQKL
+2776 
-2789 WQQYGVTSPPGD
+2789 
-2801 VYHPTAGWWLLVT
+2801 LVT
-2814 SLDETSPVNPG
+2814 LD
-2825 TLLICLEN
+2825 I
-2833 LRTLVEFEDTLCFH
+2833 H
-2847 LADIYRGK
+2847 
-2855 FLSQHWL
+2855 
-2862 QLLAITF
+2862 
-2869 CRQTKIRLLDKYT
+2869 
-2882 YAFENPVTVL
+2882 
-2892 EALSVVHDWSCTNLG
+2892 
-2907 DRPLRR
+2907 
-2913 TVWQDHK
+2913 
-2920 AILDHLTPNQDNQS
+2920 PNQNLIQNQ
-2934 TVTGKLLTT
+2934 
-2943 HPKVKPNYLSW
+2943 
-2954 ISYEETD
+2954 
-2961 ILQARDTVAICCPAD
+2961 
-2976 LLSYSAMARYVIREY
+2976 
-2991 GQEEIFKLRPAVGK
+2991 
-3005 AIHLAK
+3005 
-3011 SPDAPWNNDMFLLF
+3011 
-3025 TRASNKHPMLH
+3025 
-3036 DVLHLCLSDLVQK
+3036 
-3049 LAQAQITRVHLPIY
+3049 
-3063 DPERSINMLPA
+3063 
-3074 WYSMLRDHFI
+3074 
-3084 DSSVDIVLHDRVY
+3084 
-3097 VSIALVRKHL
+3097 
-3107 NQLKP
+3107 
-3112 KA
+3112 

>member
-1 MRKAKALFKS
+1 MK
-11 WVTRGNSS
+11 
-19 PSSPSSMNSGEIEHL
+19 SGEIEYL

-44 SSFHVT
+44 SGFHAT
-50 NPFASEVEELSG
+50 NPFVSDVEDLSR
-62 LSARAEIAADDIIAN
+62 LSARAEIAADDMIAN
-77 MFLYDVMSDNM
+77 MFLYDVMSNNM

-95 QMAYFSQLNSSRTSS
+95 QMAYISQLNSSRASS
-110 DSANF
+110 DSAYF

-124 SVWPPMNN
+124 SIWPPVNN
-132 SAIAWGDWPNSNGEQ
+132 SAIAWADWPNSNVEQ
-147 ATSSNIS
+147 ATSSDIS
-154 KSVEDKNAG
+154 KWVENKNAG
-163 MALGEITPQ
+163 TAFGEITPQ
-172 VSLGVDP
+172 VSLDVDP

-201 SGNQLGK
+201 PGNQLGK
-208 RETAKEVNQNYTFTT
+208 RETIKEVNFQNYTLTT
-223 PPLLDLSTF
+223 SPLLCPSTF
-232 RLECTATPQDSG
+232 QLGRTAISQYSG
-244 SGSVASSSST
+244 SDSIASPSST
-254 ITRGIKETE
+254 ITGCIKETE
-263 AINEDLGR
+263 ATREDLGR
-271 SMAQLKQVQTE
+271 SLAQLKQVQAN
-282 LSQENSDHAQ
+282 LVQENGDHAQ
-292 RAEVLMK
+292 PAEVLMK
-299 EVEELRRGVLEMK
+299 EIEELRRGVIEMK
-312 TEGRINQDKMETTMA
+312 MEGHINQGKMETSMA
-327 SVKGLTEQR
+327 SVKGLTEKL
-336 ISEMTAIMAQRDQQ
+336 ISEMTAIMAQRDHQ
-350 ADERLTLMSETM
+350 ADERLTLISETM
-362 HRREIDV
+362 HRRDIDV

-381 DLTLGVKAVM
+381 DLTLGVKAIM
-391 ATIPSRPSPVPVALN
+391 ATVPSRPSPVPVALN
-406 PANVPSTNESSIKQ
+406 PANVPSTNESSIQQ
-420 PTNREVVQCHSGTKC
+420 PTNREVVQRQSRTKP
-435 DQRNW
+435 DQRNL

-445 EEAAKGNTPNTIHGQ
+445 EDAAKSNTPNTIHGQ
-460 ALAEAITSAMSKSLE
+460 ALAEAITTAMSKGLE

-638 TPPTVEALRFTAQQ
+638 TPPTVEALRFTVQQ

-683 PAAAPQAPNGQLP
+683 PAAAPRAPNGQLP

-723 ADCTLKD
+723 ADRTLKD

-785 NTASECMVPGNAAT
+785 NTASECMVPGNATT

-823 IRVISTSEEGGP
+823 IRVISISEEGGP

-862 LTSIHLLLSAEQKAR
+862 LISIHLLLSAEQKAR

-889 CRNTNLTIAS
+889 CRNTSLTIAS
-899 RPLPHFTRS
+899 RPLPHFTRD
-908 DETKLAPIQK
+908 DETKLAQIHK

-1037 TITAVGIAEDVSFQL
+1037 TITTVGIAEDVSFQL

-1083 NVLVDLAAMKVTIRN
+1083 NVLVDLAAMKVTIRD

-1107 IHEVSDQD
+1107 VHEVSDQE

-1140 TQQPNEFRFR
+1140 TQQPNEFHFR
-1150 NVMVHPCSIRSNSLF
+1150 NVMVHPCSIRSNSFF

-1270 RTDPQL
+1270 RTDPLL

-1300 ASVLN
+1300 ASVLS
-1305 EYDDLIMKNK
+1305 EYDDLFMKNK

-1547 KPDLA
+1547 KPDPA

-1562 PRNKEELQSF
+1562 PRNREELQSF

-1650 HQEQEYN
+1650 HQEQQYN

-1664 IVYGSKSLTRTQMN
+1664 IVYGSKSLTRTQMS

-1687 AVFYFIKKFHS
+1687 AVFYFIEKFHS

-1818 VLYILKKPPKEDLTP
+1818 VLYILKKPPKEDLTS
-1833 DPSLSSIP
+1833 DQSLSSIP
-1841 WYPQVQWG
+1841 WYPQVQWEN
-1849 TTPTSTENDRPNC
+1849 TPTSTENDRPNC

-1879 RDPALRRLPTQ
+1879 RDPALRRLPMQ

-1895 DALRLVGTELHE
+1895 DVLRLVGTELHE
-1907 HQSTMRGLKDLHL
+1907 HQSTIRGLKDLHL

-1938 PLDDTLF
+1938 PLDDALF

-1954 RYYHQKKD
+1954 RYFHQKKD

-2254 IHELVRRNTHQAQVR
+2254 IHELVRRNTHQAQIR

-2311 HKVTNVLQDGR
+2311 HKVTDVLQDGR

-2360 IIADPY
+2360 IVADPY

-2375 SDISRDSF
+2375 SDISQDSF

-2414 EQGIPRRRFSHF
+2414 ERGIPRRRFSHF
-2426 GYPSESESDQEPVE
+2426 GYPSESESDREPMD
-2440 QPIEETQQPMVCPE
+2440 QPIEEPQQPMIHPD

-2497 SNFPLFSSRAGSSVE
+2497 SNFPLFSSRAGSSVG

-2518 AEPQEGTGGETQEP
+2518 AEPQEGTDREIQEP

-2545 ATKRGRPRG
+2545 ATRRGRPRG

-2569 ALTRAHRPYTRSR
+2569 TLTRAHRPYTRAR
-2582 GRVRTRAQSQT
+2582 GRVRARAQSQT

-2645 SCLNLIRGRPPDKR
+2645 SCVNLVEVRTPDKR

-2666 PATDSADTE
+2666 PALDLADIE
-2675 AIEDHMQHT
+2675 IFEDHIQHT
-2684 IRSIQAKDQD
+2684 IRSIHAKDQD
-2694 IPQVHHIVI
+2694 VPQVHHVVI
-2703 TTEKTYSSIGPG
+2703 SIEKTYSSIGPG

-2727 QETSSS
+2727 QGTPPS

-2744 WQEKSGLEFTLAAII
+2744 WHDKSGLEFTLAAII

-2766 VFGKL
+2766 VFGKI

-2869 CRQTKIRLLDKYT
+2869 CRQSKIRLLDKHTYT
-2882 YAFENPVTVL
+2882 FENPVTVL

-2913 TVWQDHK
+2913 TVWQDRK
-2920 AILDHLTPNQDNQS
+2920 AILDHLKPSQDNQS

-2943 HPKVKPNYLSW
+2943 HPKVKPNYLPW
-2954 ISYEETD
+2954 ISYDETD
-2961 ILQARDTVAICCPAD
+2961 ILQARGTVVICCPAD

-3025 TRASNKHPMLH
+3025 TRASNKHPTLH
-3036 DVLHLCLSDLVQK
+3036 DVLHLCLTDLVQK

-3063 DPERSINMLPA
+3063 DPERSINILPA

-3084 DSSVDIVLHDRVY
+3084 DSDVDIVLHDRVY
-3097 VSIALVRKHL
+3097 VSIASVKAHPSHVKHKL
-3107 NQLKP
+3107 D
-3112 KA
+3112 

>member
-1 MRKAKALFKS
+1 MKKAKALFKS

-19 PSSPSSMNSGEIEHL
+19 QSSPSSMKSGEIEYL

-44 SSFHVT
+44 SGFHAT
-50 NPFASEVEELSG
+50 NPFASDVEELSR
-62 LSARAEIAADDIIAN
+62 LSARAEIAADDMIAN
-77 MFLYDVMSDNM
+77 MFLYDVMSDNV
-88 SNAEQNS
+88 SIADQNS
-95 QMAYFSQLNSSRTSS
+95 QMAYFSQLNHSRASS

-124 SVWPPMNN
+124 NVWPPMNN
-132 SAIAWGDWPNSNGEQ
+132 SAIDWGDWPNSNGEQ
-147 ATSSNIS
+147 AKSSDIS
-154 KSVEDKNAG
+154 KWVENMNAG
-163 MALGEITPQ
+163 TAFGEITPQ
-172 VSLGVDP
+172 MSLDVDP

-194 ADTASTP
+194 A
-201 SGNQLGK
+201 N
-208 RETAKEVNQNYTFTT
+208 
-223 PPLLDLSTF
+223 
-232 RLECTATPQDSG
+232 
-244 SGSVASSSST
+244 
-254 ITRGIKETE
+254 
-263 AINEDLGR
+263 
-271 SMAQLKQVQTE
+271 
-282 LSQENSDHAQ
+282 
-292 RAEVLMK
+292 
-299 EVEELRRGVLEMK
+299 K
-312 TEGRINQDKMETTMA
+312 TEGYINQDKTETSIT
-327 SVKGLTEQR
+327 SVESLTEKL

-350 ADERLTLMSETM
+350 ADERLTLISETM
-362 HRREIDV
+362 HRRDLDV

-381 DLTLGVKAVM
+381 ELTLGVKAVV
-391 ATIPSRPSPVPVALN
+391 ATVPSRPSPVPVALN
-406 PANVPSTNESSIKQ
+406 PANAPSDNASSIQQ
-420 PTNREVVQCHSGTKC
+420 PTNREIVQRQSRTKL
-435 DQRNW
+435 DQRNL

-460 ALAEAITSAMSKSLE
+460 TLAEAITTAMSKGLE

-480 KEAKNIPTKYRGTR
+480 KEAKNTPTKYRGTR

-507 YLEKAHAK
+507 YLEKAHSK
-515 DTPLDRAWTIVE
+515 DTSLDRAWTIVE

-638 TPPTVEALRFTAQQ
+638 TPPTVEALRFTVQQ

-723 ADCTLKD
+723 VNCTLKD
-730 RAHKP
+730 RARKP
-735 VPQLVTSCRTNPAG
+735 MPQLVTSCRTNPAG
-749 EWSCPSNSQGMNNDV
+749 EWSCPSNSQGINNDV

-785 NTASECMVPGNAAT
+785 NTASDCMVPGNAAT

-811 ANSADI
+811 ANSADNI
-817 IDTDDQ
+817 NTDDQ

-862 LTSIHLLLSAEQKAR
+862 LISIHLLLSAEQKAR

-889 CRNTNLTIAS
+889 CRNTSLTIAS
-899 RPLPHFTRS
+899 RPLPHFTR
-908 DETKLAPIQK
+908 DDDTKLAQIHK

-927 AITVDGV
+927 AITIDGV

-943 LEGHFPQGLYLGTQ
+943 LEGHFPQGLYLGRQ
-957 ELRCYNIGVQDAQ
+957 ELRCYNIGVQDAH

-985 GTTLQ
+985 GTPLQ
-990 KPIPLFGMIDT
+990 KPMPLFGMIDT

-1037 TITAVGIAEDVSFQL
+1037 TITTVGIAEDVSFQL

-1098 PETPRIFKA
+1098 PKTPRIFKA
-1107 IHEVSDQD
+1107 VHEVSDQE

-1140 TQQPNEFRFR
+1140 TQQPNEFHFR

-1305 EYDDLIMKNK
+1305 EYDDLFMKNK

-1547 KPDLA
+1547 KPDPA

-1687 AVFYFIKKFHS
+1687 AVFYFIEKFHS

-1818 VLYILKKPPKEDLTP
+1818 VLYILKKPPKEDLTS

-1841 WYPQVQWG
+1841 WYPQVQWE

>member
-1 MRKAKALFKS
+1 MKKAKALFKS

-19 PSSPSSMNSGEIEHL
+19 QSSPSSMKSGEIENL

-44 SSFHVT
+44 TGFHAT
-50 NPFASEVEELSG
+50 NPFASDVEELSR
-62 LSARAEIAADDIIAN
+62 LSARAEIAADDMIAN
-77 MFLYDVMSDNM
+77 MFLYDVMSDNV
-88 SNAEQNS
+88 SIADQNS
-95 QMAYFSQLNSSRTSS
+95 QMAYFSQLNHSRASS

-124 SVWPPMNN
+124 NVWPPMNN
-132 SAIAWGDWPNSNGEQ
+132 SAIDWGDWPNSNGEQ
-147 ATSSNIS
+147 AKSSDIS
-154 KSVEDKNAG
+154 KWVENMNAG
-163 MALGEITPQ
+163 TAFGEITPQ
-172 VSLGVDP
+172 MSLDVDP

-194 ADTASTP
+194 A
-201 SGNQLGK
+201 N
-208 RETAKEVNQNYTFTT
+208 
-223 PPLLDLSTF
+223 
-232 RLECTATPQDSG
+232 
-244 SGSVASSSST
+244 
-254 ITRGIKETE
+254 
-263 AINEDLGR
+263 
-271 SMAQLKQVQTE
+271 
-282 LSQENSDHAQ
+282 
-292 RAEVLMK
+292 
-299 EVEELRRGVLEMK
+299 K
-312 TEGRINQDKMETTMA
+312 TEGYINQDKTETSIT
-327 SVKGLTEQR
+327 SVKSLTEKL

-350 ADERLTLMSETM
+350 ADERLTLISETM
-362 HRREIDV
+362 HRRDLDV

-381 DLTLGVKAVM
+381 ELTLGVKAVV
-391 ATIPSRPSPVPVALN
+391 ATVPSRPSPVPVALN
-406 PANVPSTNESSIKQ
+406 PANAPSDNASSIQQ
-420 PTNREVVQCHSGTKC
+420 PTNREIVQRQSRTKL
-435 DQRNW
+435 DQRNL

-460 ALAEAITSAMSKSLE
+460 TLAEAITTAMSKGLE

-480 KEAKNIPTKYRGTR
+480 KEAKNTPTKYRGTR

-507 YLEKAHAK
+507 YLEKAHSK
-515 DTPLDRAWTIVE
+515 DTSLDRAWTIVE

-609 IMQRFIEGVRSFELK
+609 IMQRFIEGVGSFELK

-638 TPPTVEALRFTAQQ
+638 TPPTVEALRFTVQQ

-723 ADCTLKD
+723 VNCTLKD
-730 RAHKP
+730 RARKP
-735 VPQLVTSCRTNPAG
+735 MPQLVTSCRTNPAG
-749 EWSCPSNSQGMNNDV
+749 EWSCPSNSQGINNDV

-785 NTASECMVPGNAAT
+785 NTASDCMVPGNAAT

-849 TTLEAPAPDCTET
+849 TTLEAPVPDCTET
-862 LTSIHLLLSAEQKAR
+862 LISIHLLLSAEQKAR

-889 CRNTNLTIAS
+889 CRNTSLTIAS
-899 RPLPHFTRS
+899 RPLPHFTR
-908 DETKLAPIQK
+908 DDDTKLAQIHK

-927 AITVDGV
+927 AITIDGV

-943 LEGHFPQGLYLGTQ
+943 LEGHFPQGLYLGRQ

-1037 TITAVGIAEDVSFQL
+1037 TITTVGIAEDVSFQL
-1052 GGHTLKTNFVVI
+1052 GRHTLKTNFVVI

-1083 NVLVDLAAMKVTIRN
+1083 NVLVDLAAMKVTIRD

-1107 IHEVSDQD
+1107 VHEVSDQE

-1140 TQQPNEFRFR
+1140 TQQPNVFHFR
-1150 NVMVHPCSIRSNSLF
+1150 NVMVNPCNVKSNAVF
-1165 DSEDTLTSVG
+1165 VSEDTLTSVG
-1175 EDGVVFLALRNQ
+1175 EDRVVFLALKNQ
-1187 TAKEGVRIKEQTVVG
+1187 TAKEGVRIKEQTVIG
-1202 KAVLTNFVFNSVPI
+1202 KAVLTTFVFNSVPI

-1226 AEFVNQVHR
+1226 AEFLNQVHR

-1300 ASVLN
+1300 ASVLS
-1305 EYDDLIMKNK
+1305 EYDDLFMKNK

-1321 KIAKHRIELEPEA
+1321 KIAKHRIELEPDA

-1547 KPDLA
+1547 KPDPA

-1650 HQEQEYN
+1650 HQEQQYN

-1687 AVFYFIKKFHS
+1687 AVFYFIEKFHS

-1802 IPNHP
+1802 IPNHT

-1818 VLYILKKPPKEDLTP
+1818 VLYILKKPPKEDLTS

-1841 WYPQVQWG
+1841 WYPQVQWE

-1895 DALRLVGTELHE
+1895 DVLRLVGTELHE

-2007 SGHQGVGKVLA
+2007 SGHQGVGNVLA

-2311 HKVTNVLQDGR
+2311 HKVTDVLQDGR

-2814 SLDETSPVNPG
+2814 SLDETSPVSPG

-2991 GQEEIFKLRPAVGK
+2991 GQEEIFRLRPAVGK
-3005 AIHLAK
+3005 AVHLTR
-3011 SPDAPWNNDMFLLF
+3011 SPSAPWNNEMFLLV
-3025 TRASNKHPMLH
+3025 TRASSKHPILH
-3036 DVLHLCLSDLVQK
+3036 DVLHLCLTDLVQK
-3049 LAQAQITRVHLPIY
+3049 LERAQITRIHLPIY

>member
-1 MRKAKALFKS
+1 MKKAKALFKS

-19 PSSPSSMNSGEIEHL
+19 QSSPSSMKSGEIEYL

-44 SSFHVT
+44 SGFHAT
-50 NPFASEVEELSG
+50 NPFASDVEELSR
-62 LSARAEIAADDIIAN
+62 LSARAEIAADDMIAN
-77 MFLYDVMSDNM
+77 MFLYDVMSDNV
-88 SNAEQNS
+88 SIADQNS
-95 QMAYFSQLNSSRTSS
+95 QMAYFSQLNHSRASS

-124 SVWPPMNN
+124 NVWPPMNN
-132 SAIAWGDWPNSNGEQ
+132 SAIDWGDWPNSNGEQ
-147 ATSSNIS
+147 AKSSDIS
-154 KSVEDKNAG
+154 KWVENMNAG
-163 MALGEITPQ
+163 TAFGEITPQ
-172 VSLGVDP
+172 MSLDVDP

-194 ADTASTP
+194 A
-201 SGNQLGK
+201 N
-208 RETAKEVNQNYTFTT
+208 
-223 PPLLDLSTF
+223 
-232 RLECTATPQDSG
+232 
-244 SGSVASSSST
+244 
-254 ITRGIKETE
+254 
-263 AINEDLGR
+263 
-271 SMAQLKQVQTE
+271 
-282 LSQENSDHAQ
+282 
-292 RAEVLMK
+292 
-299 EVEELRRGVLEMK
+299 K
-312 TEGRINQDKMETTMA
+312 TEGYINQDKTETSIT
-327 SVKGLTEQR
+327 SVKSLTEKL

-350 ADERLTLMSETM
+350 ADERLTLISETM
-362 HRREIDV
+362 HRRDLDV

-381 DLTLGVKAVM
+381 ELTLGVKAVV
-391 ATIPSRPSPVPVALN
+391 ATVPSRPSPVPVALN
-406 PANVPSTNESSIKQ
+406 PANAPSDNASSIQQ
-420 PTNREVVQCHSGTKC
+420 PTNREIVQRQSRTKL
-435 DQRNW
+435 DQRNL

-460 ALAEAITSAMSKSLE
+460 TLAEAITTAMSKGLE

-480 KEAKNIPTKYRGTR
+480 KEAKNTPTKYRGTR

-638 TPPTVEALRFTAQQ
+638 TPPTVEALRFTVQQ

-723 ADCTLKD
+723 VNCTLKD
-730 RAHKP
+730 RARKP
-735 VPQLVTSCRTNPAG
+735 MPQLVISCRTNPAG
-749 EWSCPSNSQGMNNDV
+749 EWSCPSNSQGINNDV

-823 IRVISTSEEGGP
+823 IRVISISEEGGP

-862 LTSIHLLLSAEQKAR
+862 LISIHLVLSAEQKAR

-889 CRNTNLTIAS
+889 CRNTSLTIAS
-899 RPLPHFTRS
+899 RPLPHFTR
-908 DETKLAPIQK
+908 DDDTKLAQIHK

-927 AITVDGV
+927 AITIDGV

-943 LEGHFPQGLYLGTQ
+943 LEGHFPQGLYLGRQ
-957 ELRCYNIGVQDAQ
+957 ELRCYNIGVQDAH

-985 GTTLQ
+985 GTPLQ

-1037 TITAVGIAEDVSFQL
+1037 TITTVGIAEDVSFQL

-1098 PETPRIFKA
+1098 PKTPRIFKA
-1107 IHEVSDQD
+1107 VHEVSDQE

-1140 TQQPNEFRFR
+1140 TQQPNEFHFR

-1300 ASVLN
+1300 ASVLS
-1305 EYDDLIMKNK
+1305 EYDDLFMKNK

-1547 KPDLA
+1547 KPDPA

-1687 AVFYFIKKFHS
+1687 AVFYFIEKFHS

-1818 VLYILKKPPKEDLTP
+1818 VLYILKKPPKEDLTS

-1841 WYPQVQWG
+1841 WYPQVQWE

-3036 DVLHLCLSDLVQK
+3036 DVLHLYLSDLVQK

>member
-1 MRKAKALFKS
+1 MKKAKALFKS

-19 PSSPSSMNSGEIEHL
+19 QSSPSSMKSGEIEYL

-44 SSFHVT
+44 SGFHAT
-50 NPFASEVEELSG
+50 NPFASDVEELSR
-62 LSARAEIAADDIIAN
+62 LSARAEIAADDMIAN
-77 MFLYDVMSDNM
+77 MFLYDVMSDNV
-88 SNAEQNS
+88 SIADQNS
-95 QMAYFSQLNSSRTSS
+95 QMAYFSQLNHSRASS

-124 SVWPPMNN
+124 NVWPPMNN
-132 SAIAWGDWPNSNGEQ
+132 SAIDWGDWPNSNGEQ
-147 ATSSNIS
+147 AKSSDIS
-154 KSVEDKNAG
+154 KWVENMNAG
-163 MALGEITPQ
+163 TAFGEITPQ
-172 VSLGVDP
+172 MSLDVDP

-194 ADTASTP
+194 A
-201 SGNQLGK
+201 N
-208 RETAKEVNQNYTFTT
+208 
-223 PPLLDLSTF
+223 
-232 RLECTATPQDSG
+232 
-244 SGSVASSSST
+244 
-254 ITRGIKETE
+254 
-263 AINEDLGR
+263 
-271 SMAQLKQVQTE
+271 
-282 LSQENSDHAQ
+282 
-292 RAEVLMK
+292 
-299 EVEELRRGVLEMK
+299 K
-312 TEGRINQDKMETTMA
+312 TEGYINQDKTETSIT
-327 SVKGLTEQR
+327 SVESLTEKL

-350 ADERLTLMSETM
+350 ADERLTLISETM
-362 HRREIDV
+362 HRRDLDV

-381 DLTLGVKAVM
+381 ELTLGVKAVV
-391 ATIPSRPSPVPVALN
+391 ATVPSRPSPVPVALN
-406 PANVPSTNESSIKQ
+406 PANAPSDNASSIQQ
-420 PTNREVVQCHSGTKC
+420 PTNREIVQRQSRTKL
-435 DQRNW
+435 DQRNL

-460 ALAEAITSAMSKSLE
+460 TLAEAITTAISKGLE

-480 KEAKNIPTKYRGTR
+480 KEAKNTPTKYRGTR

-507 YLEKAHAK
+507 YLEKAHSK
-515 DTPLDRAWTIVE
+515 DTSLDRAWTIVE

-638 TPPTVEALRFTAQQ
+638 TPPTVEALRFTVQQ

-723 ADCTLKD
+723 VNCTLKD
-730 RAHKP
+730 RARKP
-735 VPQLVTSCRTNPAG
+735 MPQLVTSCRTNPAG
-749 EWSCPSNSQGMNNDV
+749 EWSCPSNSQGINNDV

-785 NTASECMVPGNAAT
+785 NTASDCMVPGNAAT

-811 ANSADI
+811 ANSADNI
-817 IDTDDQ
+817 NTDDQ

-862 LTSIHLLLSAEQKAR
+862 LISIHLLLSAEQKAR

-889 CRNTNLTIAS
+889 CRNTSLTIAS
-899 RPLPHFTRS
+899 RPLPHFTR
-908 DETKLAPIQK
+908 DDDTKLAQIHK

-927 AITVDGV
+927 AITIDGV

-943 LEGHFPQGLYLGTQ
+943 LEGHFPQGLYLGRQ
-957 ELRCYNIGVQDAQ
+957 ELRCYNIGVQDAH

-985 GTTLQ
+985 ETPLQ
-990 KPIPLFGMIDT
+990 KPTPLFGMIDT

-1037 TITAVGIAEDVSFQL
+1037 TITTVGIAEDVSFQL

-1083 NVLVDLAAMKVTIRN
+1083 NVLVDLAAMKITIRN
-1098 PETPRIFKA
+1098 PKTPRIFKA
-1107 IHEVSDQD
+1107 VHEVSDQE

-1140 TQQPNEFRFR
+1140 TQQPNEFHFR

-1300 ASVLN
+1300 ASVLS
-1305 EYDDLIMKNK
+1305 EYDDLFMKNK

-1547 KPDLA
+1547 KPDPA

-1562 PRNKEELQSF
+1562 PRNREELQSF

-1650 HQEQEYN
+1650 HQEQQYN

-1687 AVFYFIKKFHS
+1687 AVFYFIEKFHS

-1818 VLYILKKPPKEDLTP
+1818 VLYILKKPPKEDLTS

-1841 WYPQVQWG
+1841 WYPQVQWE

-2426 GYPSESESDQEPVE
+2426 GYPSESESDREPMD
-2440 QPIEETQQPMVCPE
+2440 QPIEEPQQPMVHPD

-2497 SNFPLFSSRAGSSVE
+2497 SNFPLFNSRAGSSVE